1 MCWAQ
6 VKPALKYLT
15 DPKYEHDRPKNTHSS
30 THDKYFKEQIMSKQQ
45 YNLHTKT
52 DYLNRKMFLDPAGP
66 VTIQRFEEV
75 KYKKIA
81 DFEATARG
89 FFWQPEEIS
98 LTKDSND
105 FKDASD
111 AVKHIFTS
119 NLLRQT
125 ALDSLQ
131 GRGPSQIF
139 MPVISLPELEALVYN
154 WTFFETNIHSKSY
167 SHIIRNIYNVPKD
180 VFNTIHDTKE
190 IVDMA
195 SSVGD
200 YYEALHMVNCRKQM
214 GETVTE
220 HEHVRAIWMALHASY
235 ALEAFRFM
243 VSFATSLAM
252 VENRIFIGNGN
263 IISLILQDELLHKGW
278 TAYLINQVI
287 KEDPRFLVAKEE
299 CEQEVYQLYMDVIR
313 EEKAWADYLFNKGPV
328 IGLNANILKDFVDY
342 TAVGALKDIGIKYQ
356 GIAPK
361 STPIPWFNKH
371 TDTSKKQTAL
381 QENESTNYVIG
392 VMSEG
397 IDYDALPAL

>member
-1 MCWAQ
+1 
-6 VKPALKYLT
+6 
-15 DPKYEHDRPKNTHSS
+15 
-30 THDKYFKEQIMSKQQ
+30 MSKQQ
-45 YNLHTKT
+45 YNLSTKT

-75 KYKKIA
+75 KYNKLAK
-81 DFEATARG
+81 FEQEARG
-89 FFWQPEEIS
+89 FFWVPEEVS
-98 LTKDSND
+98 LTKDSQD

-111 AVKHIFTS
+111 TVKHIFTS

-139 MPVISLPELEALVYN
+139 TPVCSIPELEAVMYN
-154 WTFFETNIHSKSY
+154 WSFFETNIHSRSY

-180 VFNTIHDTKE
+180 VFNTIHDTEE

-195 SSVGD
+195 SSVGN
-200 YYEALHMVNCRKQM
+200 YYDKLHVINCRK
-214 GETVTE
+214 ETGGVVTE
-220 HEHVRAIWMALHASY
+220 QEHIDAIWLALNASY

-263 IISLILQDELLHKGW
+263 IISLILQDEIMHKEWTGW
-278 TAYLINQVI
+278 MINQVV
-287 KEDPRFLVAKEE
+287 KEDPRFAAAKAR
-299 CEQEVYQLYMDVIR
+299 CEDEVYQMYLDVIR
-313 EEKAWADYLFNKGPV
+313 EEKDWAKYLFKHGPV
-328 IGLNANILKDFVDY
+328 IGLNANILIDFVDY
-342 TAVGALKDIGIKYQ
+342 TAKNALHEIGIKYLES
-356 GIAPK
+356 APR

-371 TDTSKKQTAL
+371 VDTSKKQTAL

-392 VMSEG
+392 VMSDAL
-397 IDYDALPAL
+397 DYDELPNL

>member
-1 MCWAQ
+1 
-6 VKPALKYLT
+6 
-15 DPKYEHDRPKNTHSS
+15 
-30 THDKYFKEQIMSKQQ
+30 MSKAQ
-45 YNLHTKT
+45 YNLTTKT

-75 KYKKIA
+75 RYPKIA

-131 GRGPSQIF
+131 GRGPTQVF
-139 MPVISLPELEALVYN
+139 TPVCSLPEVEALMYN
-154 WTFFETNIHSKSY
+154 WGFFESNIHSKSY

-180 VFNTIHDTKE
+180 VFNTIHDTQE
-190 IVDMA
+190 IIDMA
-195 SSVGD
+195 STVGN
-200 YYEALHMVNCRKQM
+200 YYDALHQLNCFKEVQP
-214 GETVTE
+214 GAVTE
-220 HEHVRAIWMALHASY
+220 KSHVKAIWLALNASY
-235 ALEAFRFM
+235 ALEALRFM

-252 VENRIFIGNGN
+252 VENKIFIGNGN
-263 IISLILQDELLHKGW
+263 IISLILQDELLHKAW

-287 KEDPRFLVAKEE
+287 KEDSRFAEVKAE
-299 CEQEVYQLYMDVIR
+299 CESEVYAMYMDVIR
-313 EEKAWADYLFNKGPV
+313 EEKNWAEYLFKKGPV
-328 IGLNANILKDFVDY
+328 IGLNANILKDFVDF

-356 GIAPK
+356 ASAPR

-371 TDTSKKQTAL
+371 TNTSKKQTAL
-381 QENESTNYVIG
+381 QESESTNYVIG
-392 VMSEG
+392 IMSES
-397 IDYDALPAL
+397 INYNELPNL

>member
-1 MCWAQ
+1 
-6 VKPALKYLT
+6 
-15 DPKYEHDRPKNTHSS
+15 
-30 THDKYFKEQIMSKQQ
+30 MSRQQ
-45 YNLHTKT
+45 YNLNTKT
-52 DYLNRKMFLDPAGP
+52 DYLSRKMFLDPAGP

-75 KYKKIA
+75 KYNKIA
-81 DFEATARG
+81 DFEKTARG
-89 FFWQPEEIS
+89 FFWVPEEVS
-98 LTKDSND
+98 LTKDAQD

-131 GRGPSQIF
+131 GRGPSQVF
-139 MPVISLPELEALVYN
+139 APVISLPELEALIYN
-154 WTFFETNIHSKSY
+154 WTFFETNIHSRSY

-195 SSVGD
+195 SSVGL
-200 YYEALHMVNCRKQM
+200 YYDKLHMINCIIET
-214 GETVTE
+214 GEKIDE
-220 HEHVRAIWMALHASY
+220 EKHIKAIWLALHASY

-252 VENRIFIGNGN
+252 VENKIFIGNGN

-278 TAYLINQVI
+278 TAFLINQVV
-287 KEDPRFLVAKEE
+287 KEDPRFAKVKAE
-299 CEQEVYQLYMDVIR
+299 CEQEVYELYLDVIR
-313 EEKAWADYLFNKGPV
+313 EEKSWADYLFNKGPV
-328 IGLNANILKDFVDY
+328 IGLNAGILKDFVDY
-342 TAVGALKDIGIKYQ
+342 TAVAALKDIGIKYHNP
-356 GIAPK
+356 APK

-371 TDTSKKQTAL
+371 SDTSKKQTAL

-392 VMSEG
+392 VMSDG

>member
-1 MCWAQ
+1 
-6 VKPALKYLT
+6 
-15 DPKYEHDRPKNTHSS
+15 
-30 THDKYFKEQIMSKQQ
+30 MSKQQ
-45 YNLHTKT
+45 YNLTTKT

-81 DFEATARG
+81 DYDSTARG

-131 GRGPSQIF
+131 GRGPTQVF
-139 MPVISLPELEALVYN
+139 TPVCSLPEVEALMYN
-154 WTFFETNIHSKSY
+154 WGFFETNIHSKSY

-180 VFNTIHDTKE
+180 VFATIHDTKE
-190 IVDMA
+190 IIDMA
-195 SSVGD
+195 SSVGN
-200 YYEALHMVNCRKQM
+200 YYDKLHVINCRKELGQA
-214 GETVTE
+214 VTE
-220 HEHVRAIWMALHASY
+220 KEHVRAVWLALHASY

-252 VENRIFIGNGN
+252 VENKIFIGNGN

-278 TAYLINQVI
+278 TAYMINQVI
-287 KEDPRFLVAKEE
+287 KEDVRFVEARDE
-299 CEQEVYQLYMDVIR
+299 CQAEVYQLYMDVIR
-313 EEKAWADYLFNKGPV
+313 EEKEWATYLFKLGPV
-328 IGLNANILKDFVDY
+328 IGLNANILRDFVDY
-342 TAVGALKDIGIKYQ
+342 TAVAALKDIGIKYLQ
-356 GIAPK
+356 PAPK

-371 TDTSKKQTAL
+371 TDTSKKQSAL
-381 QENESTNYVIG
+381 QETESTNYVIG
-392 VMSEG
+392 VMGEN
-397 IDYDALPAL
+397 IDYAELPAI

>member
-1 MCWAQ
+1 
-6 VKPALKYLT
+6 
-15 DPKYEHDRPKNTHSS
+15 
-30 THDKYFKEQIMSKQQ
+30 MSKQQ
-45 YNLHTKT
+45 YNLNTRT
-52 DYLNRKMFLDPAGP
+52 DYLSRKMFLDPAGP

-98 LTKDSND
+98 LTKDAND

-111 AVKHIFTS
+111 AIKHIFTS

-131 GRGPSQIF
+131 GRGPTQIF
-139 MPVISLPELEALVYN
+139 TPVCSLPEVEALMYN
-154 WTFFETNIHSKSY
+154 WGFFETNIHSKSY

-180 VFNTIHDTKE
+180 VFNTIHDTQE
-190 IVDMA
+190 IISMA
-195 SSVGD
+195 SSVGK
-200 YYEALHMVNCRKQM
+200 YYDDLHLINCQKES
-214 GETVTE
+214 GETIDEQT
-220 HEHVRAIWMALHASY
+220 HIKAIWLALNASY

-252 VENRIFIGNGN
+252 VENKIFIGNGN

-278 TAYLINQVI
+278 TAYLINQVV
-287 KEDPRFLVAKEE
+287 KEDTRFAQAKID
-299 CEQEVYQLYMDVIR
+299 CEQEVYGMYVDVIR
-313 EEKAWADYLFNKGPV
+313 EEKQWADYLFKKGPV

-342 TAVGALKDIGIKYQ
+342 TAVDALKQIGIKYQ
-356 GIAPK
+356 QAAPR

-371 TDTSKKQTAL
+371 VDTSKKQTAL
-381 QENESTNYVIG
+381 QESESTNYVIG

>member
-1 MCWAQ
+1 
-6 VKPALKYLT
+6 
-15 DPKYEHDRPKNTHSS
+15 
-30 THDKYFKEQIMSKQQ
+30 MSQAQ
-45 YNLHTKT
+45 YNLNTKT
-52 DYLNRKMFLDPAGP
+52 DYLSRKMFLDPEGP

-81 DFEATARG
+81 DFDQTAQG
-89 FFWQPEEIS
+89 FFWRPEEVS
-98 LTKDSND
+98 LTKDAND
-105 FKDASD
+105 FKEASD

-131 GRGPSQIF
+131 GRGPAQVF
-139 MPVISLPELEALVYN
+139 TPCVSLPELEALMYN
-154 WTFFETNIHSKSY
+154 WSFFETNIHSRSY

-180 VFNTIHDTKE
+180 VFATIHDTKE

-195 SSVGD
+195 SSVGK
-200 YYEALHMVNCRKQM
+200 YYDQLHRLNCRKELNDN
-214 GETVTE
+214 GIAVSEEE
-220 HEHVRAIWMALHASY
+220 HIKAIWLALNASY

-252 VENRIFIGNGN
+252 VENKIFIGNGN

-278 TAYLINQVI
+278 TAYLINQVV
-287 KEDPRFLVAKEE
+287 KEDSRFAKAREE
-299 CEQEVYQLYMDVIR
+299 CAEEVYQLYIDVIR
-313 EEKAWADYLFNKGPV
+313 EEKEWAKFLFKKGPV
-328 IGLNANILKDFVDY
+328 IGLNANILIDFVDY
-342 TAVGALKDIGIKYQ
+342 TAVDALKAIGVKYLSP
-356 GIAPK
+356 APK

-371 TDTSKKQTAL
+371 SDTSKKQTAL

-397 IDYDALPAL
+397 IDYDELPSM